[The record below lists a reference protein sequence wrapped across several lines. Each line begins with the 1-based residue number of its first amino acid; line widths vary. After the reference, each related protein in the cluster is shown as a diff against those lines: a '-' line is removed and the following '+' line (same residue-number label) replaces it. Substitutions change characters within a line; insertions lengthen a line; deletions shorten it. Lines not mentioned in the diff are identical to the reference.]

1 MVGWADL
8 CILSKFSC
16 GRCGPTAL
24 LIRLLPTVHPTLQVW
39 VMTSTSGAAPMT
51 RQQRYAP
58 WQALAER
65 LAQEP
70 WPRQCQLRC
79 CGDPADG

>member
-1 MVGWADL
+1 MGMRHML
-8 CILSKFSC
+8 
-16 GRCGPTAL
+16 T
-24 LIRLLPTVHPTLQVW
+24 LPTPNGQLQVW

-65 LAQEP
+65 LAGEP
-70 WPRQCQLRC
+70 WPRHCQLRC
-79 CGDPADG
+79 NNSA